1 MPRLTRRDLE
11 WTIQEA
17 MKSKAPNMYR
27 ELKESG
33 ELEEVVQMRAVD
45 IEENYAEMTND
56 ILNHLS
62 RMEFKGSAG
71 ESAAP
76 DNGEQYSLGI
86 ALNMGL
92 EFTDMERDEEEEED
106 VDESLILEMLGL
118 YGAENEG
125 GMENVREM
133 EVPRRG

>member
-17 MKSKAPNMYR
+17 MKSKAPNMFR

-62 RMEFKGSAG
+62 RMEFKDPLERVQRLTMENNTAW
-71 ESAAP
+71 
-76 DNGEQYSLGI
+76 GI